1 MFHTMIAY
9 ELSRHNKTNDDAKF
23 LEDMHKFGINYS
35 LVGVVMFIGGY
46 IGTALINVAAINQ
59 IFKIRQEYLRA
70 ALNQDLAYFDQHQTG
85 DFASKMSDD
94 VLKLEQGVGDKLSAF
109 VYNLTIALSCII
121 MAISK
126 GWKLAL
132 LCLVT
137 TPITFILV
145 GVSGTFAHRL
155 YKREAVQ
162 TGLASAVAEEVLSS
176 IRTVYAF
183 NGQQKEIERYGRP
196 LAEARK
202 ISIKKELFT
211 GLSMGFLF
219 FSIFCSYA
227 LSFYF
232 GIYLIV
238 HEPDKYNAD
247 VMFSVFF
254 GIMTGM
260 TNFGAVGAMMSSFG
274 SARGAAAQ
282 IFHLVDNKPTINPY
296 LHLGLTPENIE
307 GNVEFKNVTFH
318 YPSRPDIMIL
328 KGVSL
333 SVKRGQ
339 SVAFV
344 GQSGCGKSTIIQLI
358 SRYYD
363 VIGGSVLVDGH
374 DVRELSVRWLRAQV
388 GLVGQEPVL
397 FNTSV
402 RENIRYGR
410 EDASDADI
418 EAAARQANAHQFI
431 LKLPKGYETLVG
443 ERGASLSG
451 GQKQRIAIAR
461 ALVRNPSILLLDEA
475 TSALDTASEAKV
487 QSALDQG
494 SKGRTTFIVAHRL
507 STIKNVDLIYVMKSG
522 VVVEIG
528 THNEL
533 IEKKG
538 AYYDLVLLQEPLLIV
553 KGPTAEKSMIL
564 NQDEHREE
572 ASSSDIPMLPPE
584 DTEKAPSLSFW
595 KILALNAPE
604 WKSVVLGS
612 IAAFFMG
619 FSTPIIVVVFGKLF
633 GSMSNPNHEV
643 MMKEVTR
650 VAITCVGIGLIM
662 GFTSFIETLA
672 FGSAG
677 AHLTERLRLRM
688 FGHLLRQQL
697 EFFDRRS
704 NSTGALCAKLS
715 AEASHVQGATGQ
727 RVGTLLQGIASV
739 GLALILA
746 MVYQWQVGLVALAF
760 LPVIALVVYY
770 QSVTTA
776 KANMRSAKTVENSSK
791 IAIEAVANIRTV
803 ASLGREEAVL
813 KEYMAQLAPALASEK
828 RATHIRGLVTGLSR
842 GMFNFINA
850 SALTYG
856 GHLIVSQGV
865 AYNDILVTT
874 QSLQMAAGES
884 QNAFATA
891 PDFQKGAAAAARVAE
906 LLAMEPTI
914 TDPPQPVVT
923 DFKAAGEI
931 SFKEVEFS
939 YPTRPG
945 VQVLK
950 GLNLQVESFKTIA
963 FVGQSGCGKSTVIQL
978 LERYYDPDAGFVAL
992 DGTALTQLLLSEVRA
1007 SYGLVSQEPVLFDL
1021 TIGENIAYGDNSRAV
1036 SREEV
1041 IDAAKQANIHSF
1053 VVTLPEGYDTN
1064 IGKKGTQLS
1073 GGQKQRVAIARALTR
1088 KPKILLLDEAT
1099 SALDTESEKVVQEAL
1114 DAAKA
1119 GRTCVMIAH
1128 RLSTV
1133 RDADLICVVHNGR
1146 VAEHGTH
1153 QQLMDLKKLYYNMH
1167 TDIK

>member
-1 MFHTMIAY
+1 MRRRIKDKSIKQDANDSRDLVDSKKNHEKIKSVSYFSLYRFATKRDVLFIILSTVTTFLAGLATPFAITLVANMFHTMIAY

-791 IAIEAVANIRTV
+791 
-803 ASLGREEAVL
+803 
-813 KEYMAQLAPALASEK
+813 
-828 RATHIRGLVTGLSR
+828 
-842 GMFNFINA
+842 
-850 SALTYG
+850 
-856 GHLIVSQGV
+856 
-865 AYNDILVTT
+865 
-874 QSLQMAAGES
+874 
-884 QNAFATA
+884 
-891 PDFQKGAAAAARVAE
+891 
-906 LLAMEPTI
+906 
-914 TDPPQPVVT
+914 
-923 DFKAAGEI
+923 KAAGEI